1 MQIMSQTWAFA
12 HTMTVATNEACEA
25 KLVTTNGGYD
35 MRKLYKRLT
44 AAVLAA
50 AMIFTLPAAGITA
63 KADAVADAN
72 PDDVYVS
79 FGADLSGDEKSTVM
93 GLLGIT
99 EEDLD
104 GFTVGEITNDDEK
117 KYLGDYLDSSVIGSR
132 ALSSVIVVV
141 GEDGDGIDVQTKN
154 ISYCTSGMYTNA
166 LITAG
171 IENADVIVAGPFE
184 ITGTAALVG
193 AMKAYAE
200 LTGEKISA
208 ESMDTAVNELVV
220 TSRMAEDMNSE
231 DVEQLIAFVKAKVV
245 EGGLDNEEAI
255 SEAID
260 EGASQLGISIT
271 DEEKQTIISLM
282 KKISNLD
289 LDIDSMKKQAKDLFN
304 KLEDM
309 GIDKE
314 QAKNFFQK
322 IIDAIQKFFND
333 LFN

>member
-1 MQIMSQTWAFA
+1 
-12 HTMTVATNEACEA
+12 
-25 KLVTTNGGYD
+25 
-35 MRKLYKRLT
+35 
-44 AAVLAA
+44 
-50 AMIFTLPAAGITA
+50 
-63 KADAVADAN
+63 
-72 PDDVYVS
+72 
-79 FGADLSGDEKSTVM
+79 
-93 GLLGIT
+93 
-99 EEDLD
+99 
-104 GFTVGEITNDDEK
+104 
-117 KYLGDYLDSSVIGSR
+117 
-132 ALSSVIVVV
+132 
-141 GEDGDGIDVQTKN
+141 
-154 ISYCTSGMYTNA
+154 
-166 LITAG
+166 
-171 IENADVIVAGPFE
+171 
-184 ITGTAALVG
+184 
-193 AMKAYAE
+193 
-200 LTGEKISA
+200 
-208 ESMDTAVNELVV
+208 MDTAVNELVV

-289 LDIDSMKKQAKDLFN
+289 LDIDMKKQAKDLFN

-322 IIDAIQKFFND
+322 IIDAIQNFFND

>member
-1 MQIMSQTWAFA
+1 
-12 HTMTVATNEACEA
+12 
-25 KLVTTNGGYD
+25 

-50 AMIFTLPAAGITA
+50 AMILTLPVTGGIA
-63 KADAVADAN
+63 KADAVTDAD
-72 PDDVYVS
+72 PKDVYVS
-79 FGADLSGDEKSTVM
+79 FGADLSSDEKSKVM
-93 GLLGIT
+93 GLMGIT
-99 EEDLD
+99 ADDLEDY
-104 GFTVGEITNDDEK
+104 TVGEITNADEK

-141 GEDGDGIDVQTKN
+141 GKDGDGIDVETKN

-193 AMKAYAE
+193 AMKAYSE
-200 LTGEKISA
+200 LTGKEISQD
-208 ESMDTAVNELVV
+208 SMDAAVNELVI
-220 TSRMAEDMNSE
+220 TSDMAEGENSE
-231 DVEQLIAFVKAKVV
+231 SIEELMAYVKAEVVKRGLNNEDEISKIIDEAAEQLNITVTEDEKKA
-245 EGGLDNEEAI
+245 
-255 SEAID
+255 
-260 EGASQLGISIT
+260 
-271 DEEKQTIISLM
+271 IISLM
-282 KKISNLD
+282 KKIGDLD
-289 LDIDSMKKQAKDLFN
+289 LDLDSMKEQAKDLFN

-322 IIDAIQKFFND
+322 IIDAIQSFFNS
-333 LFN
+333 LFD